1 MNYSYRINLIIG
13 TYGGYYGKENKENYL
28 RNNIL
33 ILNNIKSN
41 IAQIT
46 IMKPKVE
53 NNHLIYDNYYNFN
66 DLNIDNI
73 RHKIVIKECENIG
86 ISYGQLFREIFTD
99 SSFDY
104 YVFIEDDYLIFI
116 DYFEEQLINYYN
128 SINDDSSLICSFI
141 YKKNIQNALKYA
153 ILVGENNDL
162 IESLKKSF
170 AKYDIDK
177 IESTL
182 PDFSLSFF
190 SNNTVKKLKD
200 CYINISNI
208 LEIYGT
214 KLNKLGI
221 YQVLYGNLL
230 NKAGVNIYDFSDK
243 YMNIF
248 YETSCNELYL
258 CNFDENIKKW
268 KRKNYYLNIK
278 FDLPLFI
285 PIQMFEKNIYEQ
297 KFLHFEKYLKN
308 PEKFKEQIKYLNNI
322 INNTYN
328 SY

>member
-1 MNYSYRINLIIG
+1 MNNFSRGNLIIG
-13 TYGGYYGKENKENYL
+13 TYGGYYGKENKEDYL

-33 ILNNIKSN
+33 TLNSIKTNIT
-41 IAQIT
+41 QIT

-53 NNHLIYDNYYNFN
+53 NNHLIYNNYYNFN

-86 ISYGQLFREIFTD
+86 ISYGQLFTEIFND

-104 YVFIEDDYLIFI
+104 YVFIEDDYLVFI
-116 DYFEEQLINYYN
+116 DYFEEKLINYYN
-128 SINDDSSLICSFI
+128 SINDKNSLICSFI
-141 YKKNIQNALKYA
+141 YKKNIKNALTYGLA
-153 ILVGENNDL
+153 VGENNDL

-170 AKYDIDK
+170 AKFDIDK
-177 IESTL
+177 VQSTL

-190 SNNTVKKLKD
+190 SKDTVKKLKD

-208 LEIYGT
+208 LEIYGP

-221 YQVLYGNLL
+221 YQVLFGNLL
-230 NKAGVNIYDFSDK
+230 SKAGVNIYDFSDK
-243 YMNIF
+243 FMNIF
-248 YETSCNELYL
+248 YETLYNELYL

-268 KRKNYYLNIK
+268 KRKNYYLTIK

-285 PIQMFEKNIYEQ
+285 PIQMFKKNIYSQ
-297 KFLHFEKYLKN
+297 KFVDFEKYLKN
-308 PEKFKEQIKYLNNI
+308 PEEFKEQMNYFNNI
-322 INNTYN
+322 IHNID
-328 SY
+328 

>member
-1 MNYSYRINLIIG
+1 MNNSPKINLIIG
-13 TYGGYYGKENKENYL
+13 TYGGYYGKENKQNYL

-33 ILNNIKSN
+33 TLNNIRSN
-41 IAQIT
+41 ITQIT
-46 IMKPKVE
+46 IMKPNIEPHHV
-53 NNHLIYDNYYNFN
+53 IYDNYYNFN
-66 DLNIDNI
+66 DLNIENI
-73 RHKIVIKECENIG
+73 RNKIVIKECENIG

-104 YVFIEDDYLIFI
+104 YVFIEDDYLVFV

-128 SINDDSSLICSFI
+128 SINDQNSLICSFI
-141 YKKNIQNALKYA
+141 YKKNIQNALTYGKA
-153 ILVGENNDL
+153 MRETDDL
-162 IESLKKSF
+162 LECLKKNLDKF
-170 AKYDIDK
+170 EINK

-190 SNNTVKKLKD
+190 SKDTVKRLKD
-200 CYINISNI
+200 CYIDISNI
-208 LEIYGT
+208 LEIYST

-230 NKAGVNIYDFSDK
+230 SKAGVNIYDFSDK
-243 YMNIF
+243 FMNIF

-268 KRKNYYLNIK
+268 KRRNYYLTIK

-285 PIQMFEKNIYEQ
+285 PIQMFKKDIYSQ
-297 KFLHFEKYLKN
+297 KFIHFEKYLKN
-308 PEKFKEQIKYLNNI
+308 PEKFKEQLNYFNNI
-322 INNTYN
+322 INNLN
-328 SY
+328 